1 MTMTNRHKHTW
12 CEKDMV
18 RKVDALFDVCLELQ
32 DIIQDNMAE
41 LFDHLFR
48 QIENGTFHRFL
59 PEIQAGLQAR
69 KQQFVAMFNEHCDT
83 IREYQQQ
90 HRELVLLQWNERTL
104 LIGEKLKLRIDL
116 GRERDKHIRA
126 ILSTLP
132 QLVRTDSEDG
142 GLEAEEQVLQYIIH
156 GDADSWNGIGWY

>member
-1 MTMTNRHKHTW
+1 M
-12 CEKDMV
+12 
-18 RKVDALFDVCLELQ
+18 CLELQ

-69 KQQFVAMFNEHCDT
+69 KPQFVAMFNEHCDT
-83 IREYQQQ
+83 VREYQQQ
-90 HRELVLLQWNERTL
+90 HRELGLLQWNNRTL
-104 LIGEKLKLRIDL
+104 FTGEIFKLRLDI
-116 GRERDKHIRA
+116 GMERDKHIGA

-142 GLEAEEQVLQYIIH
+142 GLEAEEQVLQYIL
-156 GDADSWNGIGWY
+156 DADSRVGIGRNLGRWWYWFGLDTKT